1 MDCAQFKQLSEAYI
15 DGELELSRVLE
26 LEAHLES
33 CSACKSLAE
42 ATIEFRN
49 SVRMNSPRHVAP
61 PELRGKIRAAL
72 RRECRPDFGWIR
84 PLARPALYAAA
95 AILVFALGVWARTII
110 SHWRDQGLV
119 AEAVSDHTRSLLA
132 DHMLDIASSEQATI
146 ERWLIEKLGYS
157 PRIVDLTDKGY
168 KLAGA
173 RLETLDNHRV
183 AAIVYKLHDSFINVF
198 VWPATN
204 GAIDFENQTFQGH
217 NLCGWNASGLNHL
230 IVSELDQE
238 DMEKF
243 EDELRERAG

>member
-1 MDCAQFKQLSEAYI
+1 MDCAELKGVLEAYI

-26 LEAHLES
+26 VEAHLES
-33 CSACKSLAE
+33 CSTCNSLAE
-42 ATIEFRN
+42 AAIEFHN
-49 SVRMNSPRHVAP
+49 SVRMNSPRHDAP
-61 PELRGKIRAAL
+61 PELREKIRAAL
-72 RRECRPDFGWIR
+72 RRECRRDYSWIR

-95 AILVFALGVWARTII
+95 AILVFALGVWARTLI
-110 SHWRDQGLV
+110 SQWRDQQLV
-119 AEAVSDHTRSLLA
+119 AEAVSDHTRSLLV

-168 KLAGA
+168 KLVGA

-183 AAIVYKLHDSFINVF
+183 AAIVYKLNDSFINVF
-198 VWPATN
+198 VWPAAN
-204 GAIDFENQTFQGH
+204 GAIDFDNRTLQGH
-217 NLCGWNASGLNHL
+217 NLCGWNASGFNYL

-243 EDELRERAG
+243 EDELRERVS